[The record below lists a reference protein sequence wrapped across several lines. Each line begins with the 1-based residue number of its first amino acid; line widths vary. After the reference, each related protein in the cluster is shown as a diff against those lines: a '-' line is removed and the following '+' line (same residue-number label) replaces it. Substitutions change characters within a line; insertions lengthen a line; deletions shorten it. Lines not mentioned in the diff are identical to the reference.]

1 MRSEKQIKAWKRNF
15 TLFVLSGISNRLINL
30 MRLMYKHGYFPN
42 EIVSDNFYDLLKIHR
57 KLEDI
62 RKNLRETKTDQ
73 W

>member
-30 MRLMYKHGYFPN
+30 MRLMYKHDHFRN
-42 EIVSDNFYDLLKIHR
+42 ETVSNNFYNLLIIHY
-57 KLEDI
+57 KLEVI
-62 RKNLRETKTDQ
+62 RKNLGKTKTDQ

>member
-30 MRLMYKHGYFPN
+30 ISLMYKHGYLPN
-42 EIVSDNFYDLLKIHR
+42 EIVSDNFYDLLSIHY
-57 KLEDI
+57 KLEVI
-62 RKNLRETKTDQ
+62 RKNLGKTKTDQ

>member
-30 MRLMYKHGYFPN
+30 IRLMYKRGHFPN
-42 EIVSDNFYDLLKIHR
+42 KIVSDNFYNLLKIHCE
-57 KLEDI
+57 LEDI
-62 RKNLRETKTDQ
+62 RKSLRETKTNQ

>member
-15 TLFVLSGISNRLINL
+15 TLFVLSGISNRLANL
-30 MRLMYKHGYFPN
+30 MRLMYKRDYFRN
-42 EIVSDNFYDLLKIHR
+42 ETVSNNFYDLLSIHY
-57 KLEDI
+57 KLEVI

>member
-15 TLFVLSGISNRLINL
+15 TLFVLSGISNRLANL
-30 MRLMYKHGYFPN
+30 MRLMYKRDYFRN
-42 EIVSDNFYDLLKIHR
+42 ETVSNNFYDLLNIHY

-62 RKNLRETKTDQ
+62 RKNLGKTKTDQ

>member
-30 MRLMYKHGYFPN
+30 MHLMYKHGYFPN
-42 EIVSDNFYDLLKIHR
+42 EIVSDNFYDLLSIHY
-57 KLEDI
+57 KLEVI
-62 RKNLRETKTDQ
+62 RKNLGKTKTDQ

>member
-30 MRLMYKHGYFPN
+30 MRLMYKRGYFPN
-42 EIVSDNFYDLLKIHR
+42 ETVSDNFYDLLKIHR

-62 RKNLRETKTDQ
+62 RKSLRETKTDQ